1 MLACLPCG
9 GGVFQIGTGI
19 ETRINELAELMKEMA
34 GNKLQITYEAERRG
48 EIKRNYSDITKA
60 RRVLGFEPKAILNEG
75 LRDLWRRLCRKAE
88 KIG

>member
-19 ETRINELAELMKEMA
+19 ETSTNELAELVKEMA
-34 GNKLQITYEAERRG
+34 RNKLQIIHEVGRKG

-60 RRVLGFEPKAILNEG
+60 RRVLGFEPRIKLEEG
-75 LRDLWRRLCRKAE
+75 LKELCQSYFTKVKQE
-88 KIG
+88 L